1 MIPYI
6 HTNPY
11 RPPQWADQPRSKFP
25 RRREMLRGKGVR
37 QSTSKVQLWW
47 EFPWFNMI
55 QDYSS
60 RKWWKLMDGQ
70 ETCRRSLET
79 RLVCHS
85 ATLPTHPEVMTWTR
99 ATAMWQG
106 LASFLNMLSALES
119 QLRLIEVNYI
129 SLHHHLV
136 HWNHFFFIS
145 GVGGKKHIPNHEPLY
160 LLVFIAL
167 ATGPEKRPS
176 PCNFFVAHPWC
187 TCPNNLSKAR
197 GAWGCHLIFASPSN

>member
-136 HWNHFFFIS
+136 HWNLFFYIWSWRKKTYSQPRAVIS
-145 GVGGKKHIPNHEPLY
+145 VGFHSLGNRTRKKTQSMQ
-160 LLVFIAL
+160 LLCC
-167 ATGPEKRPS
+167 S
-176 PCNFFVAHPWC
+176 PMVHV
-187 TCPNNLSKAR
+187 SKQ
-197 GAWGCHLIFASPSN
+197 P